1 MGGILLI
8 ISRFPVVILEV
19 IIEAIVLFS
28 FLPGFVIASN
38 MSDGVVSTLLGLIPL
53 AFLIGIIIYV
63 TYRIKNR
70 DEF

>member
-1 MGGILLI
+1 MGGIVLI
-8 ISRFPVVILEV
+8 ISRFPVVMLEV
-19 IIEAIVLFS
+19 IIGAIVLFS
-28 FLPGFVIASN
+28 FLPGFVMASN

>member
-19 IIEAIVLFS
+19 IIGAIVLFS
-28 FLPGFVIASN
+28 FLPGFVMASN

>member
-1 MGGILLI
+1 MGGIPLI

-19 IIEAIVLFS
+19 IIGAIVLFS